1 MLLSAYPTND
11 FDDPKAA
18 LASFIEVLSGYSD
31 VIVQHVTSNKTGIQR
46 RSKFPPRIAELVAA
60 CDEAA
65 SIIEREKRYTNWGR
79 DNRKEIEG
87 PKGPRMTKEEMEAK
101 YGPNYGLDP
110 IGKDRTG
117 TTQKP
122 APTWDQIKEM
132 YGSDPSRIA
141 ALTGAKR

>member
-1 MLLSAYPTND
+1 MLLSAYPTNE

-31 VIVQHVTSNKTGIQR
+31 AIVQHVTSNKTGIQR
-46 RSKFPPRIAELVAA
+46 RLKFPPRLAELVAA

-65 SIIEREKRYTNWGR
+65 SILERTRRYQNWGR
-79 DNRKEIEG
+79 PQEIEG
-87 PKGPRMTKEEMEAK
+87 PKGPRMTKAEMEAK

-141 ALTGAKR
+141 ALTDDRNK